1 MHLEVEV
8 EVVVEAGVAV
18 VVVLVKRN
26 SLLKAGAVG
35 ILHKHQVWPLELVD
49 DEAVVAVL
57 EVAETRYRNNPVVA
71 VAAEDSLHMALLPEL
86 EDRQHTAVEVDHM
99 GLGKGLEKG
108 LQLSWLCRDWYNMC
122 FLPVTYQLV
131 ENYILR

>member
-57 EVAETRYRNNPVVA
+57 EFAETRYRNNPVVA

-86 EDRQHTAVEVDHM
+86 EDRQHTVVEVDHM
-99 GLGKGLEKG
+99 GLGKGLEK
-108 LQLSWLCRDWYNMC
+108 
-122 FLPVTYQLV
+122 
-131 ENYILR
+131 